1 MAVGLSVRNQASGQI
16 QIASGYTNLQ
26 LVKSGTLDTSTF
38 QAGSTA
44 GSPPFASS
52 THRGYLSS
60 TRGTSDLHVIRYIN
74 DVPEY
79 RTGYSLVNSVSRFS
93 GISNCWVFAANN
105 APQKTL
111 EYYTFSGATTNPT
124 GPVGLRMRDES
135 GSVFY
140 DSRRKGLRVLQVV
153 TLPDT
158 FTGVV
163 YEVGQFFPGTKIGIA
178 VPSPRFYYNS
188 VSQDRCTCYADG
200 IHMTSDNRIFLSRH
214 ETFSQILLTN
224 TFPPGNATT
233 SPQPATIFI
242 VDLTEVP
249 LGFTA

>member
-1 MAVGLSVRNQASGQI
+1 MAVGLRVRNQASGQL

-44 GSPPFASS
+44 GSPPFASAS
-52 THRGYLSS
+52 FSGYLSS
-60 TRGTSDLHVIRYIN
+60 TKGTSDLHVIRYIN
-74 DVPEY
+74 DNPQY
-79 RTGYSLVNSVSRFS
+79 ITGFTIINSVSRFS

-105 APQKTL
+105 APQKIL
-111 EYYTFSGATTNPT
+111 EYYTFSALTKNPS

-135 GSVFY
+135 GNVFY
-140 DSRRKGLRVLQVV
+140 DSRRKALRVLQVV
-153 TLPDT
+153 TLPQT
-158 FTGVV
+158 FTGVL
-163 YEVGQFFPGTKIGIA
+163 YEVGQFFPGTKIGVAI
-178 VPSPRFYYNS
+178 PSPRFYYNS

-214 ETFSQILLTN
+214 ETYSQILLTN
-224 TFPPGNATT
+224 TFPIGTATT
-233 SPQPATIFI
+233 SPQAATIFI

-249 LGFTA
+249 LNFTA